1 MIIFTGD
8 FIIKQGEQRVMLPT
22 KNYLTMGDE
31 GCLQKDVFT
40 WVWAEDGE
48 WGWIVPKTMPLN
60 VVGCCFRN
68 KAVLWSKHSGDNQK
82 FKFDGKMLVSKARS
96 GWAMAT
102 TADGILEALPIEDAS
117 DLLEGQV
124 WTVEKGRIY

>member
-1 MIIFTGD
+1 MTIFTGD

-48 WGWIVPKTMPLN
+48 WGWIVPKTMPLRA
-60 VVGCCFRN
+60 VDLWGK
-68 KAVLWSKHSGDNQK
+68 KAALWSKHSGDHQK
-82 FKFDGKMLVSKARS
+82 FKFDGKMLLSKAFS
-96 GWAMAT
+96 GYAMAT
-102 TADGILEALPIEDAS
+102 TADGILEAVPIEDGSAS
-117 DLLEGQV
+117 QV
-124 WTVEKGRIY
+124 WTVEKGMIY